1 MPSLRALAWAYIEV
15 GAVSTAFP
23 IIASLLPPDA
33 VPAFIGLV
41 DVAMAGV
48 LVVIAFWLE
57 ARARPHVT
65 LEHRVEAYRV
75 IRLASVSLL
84 VLLVVFF
91 LTPANVNWTVLLVG
105 LAWRA
110 WLAIWVLPSL
120 LAALQK
126 EARRRDSGAPDPG
139 R

>member
-1 MPSLRALAWAYIEV
+1 MPSLRGLAWACVEL

-41 DVAMAGV
+41 DVAVAGV
-48 LVVIAFWLE
+48 LVLLAFWLE

-65 LEHRVEAYRV
+65 LEHRADAYRL
-75 IRLASVSLL
+75 IRLASVSLI

-91 LTPANVNWTVLLVG
+91 LTPASVNWTVLLVG
-105 LAWRA
+105 LGWRA

-120 LAALQK
+120 VAAL
-126 EARRRDSGAPDPG
+126 DPG
-139 R
+139 RAGA

>member
-1 MPSLRALAWAYIEV
+1 MPSLRALTWACIEL
-15 GAVSTAFP
+15 GAISTAFP

-33 VPAFIGLV
+33 VPAVVGLA
-41 DVAMAGV
+41 DVAVAGV
-48 LVVIAFWLE
+48 LVVLAFTLE

-65 LEHRVEAYRV
+65 LEHRVDAYRV

-120 LAALQK
+120 LAALDR
-126 EARRRDSGAPDPG
+126 ARAGG
-139 R
+139 